1 MLWIALHLPA
11 LALES
16 WAATL
21 GDARAGRP
29 LALLQDHAVALLDA
43 AAAAR
48 GLKPGMKRAT
58 ALALAPELL
67 WAQADPHRDVQAL
80 RTVVHTA
87 LAFSPA
93 VAWATPP
100 DWRPLPAHG
109 GGAQEMPADP
119 ATSPALVGVRLEVQS
134 CLRYF
139 GGLRRLL
146 QRLHDALA
154 PLGHQLR
161 IASAPTALG
170 AALLAAWR
178 SDLGVGTHSH
188 DLAALQTL
196 LDAVPLHLLGPG
208 QQHWQA
214 LQGMGLATLGD
225 LRGLPRSGLARRF
238 SPALLADIDRARGQ
252 APEAQRWLS
261 PAPRFD
267 SRIELFSRADS
278 HAQILAGADILLPRL
293 LAWARAR
300 QARVV
305 AFDLVMHHEPR
316 HRHRDSHDGDN
327 SPDHSS
333 LRIAPAQPAAE
344 LAHLRSLLAERLGRL
359 PLAAPALELSLHCDA
374 IQAGGAANAEL
385 FISQASQREGLARLV
400 ERLQARLGREQV
412 LRLSAVADHRPERA
426 THWQAA
432 DAAALLGR
440 SGGGGG
446 GGGGGDAGNQS
457 GQAQAL
463 ASQPLW
469 LLPQPQALHERDQR
483 PLLDG
488 RPLQLLAGPER
499 LESGWWDGEPALR
512 DYFIAQAASGAL
524 VWVYR
529 HRLPGAAQASQ
540 TPAAAPGAADPD
552 PSGPHSGWFLQ
563 GLFA

>member
-29 LALLQDHAVALLDA
+29 LALLQDHAVALIDA

-58 ALALAPELL
+58 ALALAPDLL
-67 WAQADPHRDVQAL
+67 WAQADPRRDAQAL
-80 RTVVHTA
+80 RAVVHAA
-87 LAFSPA
+87 LAFSPS
-93 VAWATPP
+93 VAWATPAEWRP
-100 DWRPLPAHG
+100 PGRPLPSHLDSADS
-109 GGAQEMPADP
+109 ADDLPPNPAP
-119 ATSPALVGVRLEVQS
+119 SPALVGVRLEVQS

-146 QRLHDALA
+146 QRLRDDLAL
-154 PLGHQLR
+154 LGHQVR

-178 SDLGVGTHSH
+178 SDLAIGAHSH
-188 DLAALQTL
+188 DLTALQPL
-196 LDAVPLHLLGPG
+196 LAAVPLHLLGPG

-214 LQGMGLATLGD
+214 LQGMGLSTLAD
-225 LRGLPRSGLARRF
+225 LHGLPRSGLARRF
-238 SPALLADIDRARGQ
+238 GPELLDDIDRACGSS
-252 APEAQRWLS
+252 PDAQRWLS
-261 PAPRFD
+261 LAPRFD
-267 SRIELFSRADS
+267 SRIELFTRADS

-300 QARVV
+300 QTRVA
-305 AFDLVMHHEPR
+305 AFELVMHHEPR
-316 HRHRDSHDGDN
+316 HRHNHSQDSDTPAHT
-327 SPDHSS
+327 S
-333 LRIAPAQPAAE
+333 LHVAPAQASAE

-374 IQAGGAANAEL
+374 TQAGGAPNGEL

-400 ERLQARLGREQV
+400 ERLQARLGREHV

-426 THWQAA
+426 TRWQPA
-432 DAAALLGR
+432 DPADVLTR
-440 SGGGGG
+440 T
-446 GGGGGDAGNQS
+446 GDAGSQS
-457 GQAQAL
+457 DQAHTL
-463 ASQPLW
+463 PSQPLW
-469 LLPQPQALHERDQR
+469 LLPQPQALHERHQR

-499 LESGWWDGEPALR
+499 METGWWDASTPALR

-529 HRLPGAAQASQ
+529 HRLPGA
-540 TPAAAPGAADPD
+540 DVD
-552 PSGPHSGWFLQ
+552 DSGGSAETGSGWYLQ